1 MGWIRQSIEEES
13 RIDARASAFAKIA
26 SSAAICGMGGDLP
39 CSAALGGT
47 VTDILSGSAALS
59 GVIEI
64 EGAPGKSKMLVE
76 TDLMILAALIDD
88 KGHAQWELVDDLKLD
103 KGQLS
108 RQIKKLVDADFIYKG
123 NPRPSSHKNVRSNKR
138 PERRKET
145 PLYINRENG
154 NLYYIHHAVEWIFH
168 LKGMDAPEWLKV
180 LSLAISNMF
189 DQGTEAVKDGI
200 RLDPMPMKDEEVRK
214 LINVSW
220 RHKPYD
226 PW

>member
-1 MGWIRQSIEEES
+1 MASALMNLPCAAAIGGAA
-13 RIDARASAFAKIA
+13 IDAPSCCASI
-26 SSAAICGMGGDLP
+26 SSGIG
-39 CSAALGGT
+39 
-47 VTDILSGSAALS
+47 IISG
-59 GVIEI
+59 IET
-64 EGAPGKSKMLVE
+64 EWFPKKSKMLIE

-88 KGHAQWELVDDLKLD
+88 RGHAQWELVDDLKLD

-123 NPRPSSHKNVRSNKR
+123 NPRPSSHKNIRSKKR
-138 PERRKET
+138 PEHREET

-168 LKGMDAPEWLKV
+168 LKGVDAPEWLKV
-180 LSLAISNMF
+180 LSLAINNMF

-200 RLDPMPMKDEEVRK
+200 RLDPVPMKDEELRK
-214 LINVSW
+214 LINVAW